1 MVVWVTEGYRGCPQ
15 APPPILGGLAGHQLP
30 STHDPSALSELSN
43 MEDSLPSEASCFL
56 FVLIWRRS
64 LGPEVRLYLNVV
76 PEPG

>member
-43 MEDSLPSEASCFL
+43 MEDSLPSRLPAFCLSL
-56 FVLIWRRS
+56 FGEGL
-64 LGPEVRLYLNVV
+64 
-76 PEPG
+76 